1 MKKLIKIGVAVLI
14 LAMTLS
20 LCSCDVTELTKTV
33 LGEVG
38 GVLEDLMFRADYNF
52 SDIRLTQKGINKFEI
67 SFIADSGNDDVEI
80 YLSNSFSKIGNAEA
94 EKVTKTPI
102 GDDLVY
108 FSFTK
113 ELDLAEDKYL
123 WISCGDKATVASFTV
138 PSAFPTVTLEGGKTV
153 FHFNYTY
160 DTDWGSFCD
169 QKGKAVYYSTKTVFD
184 DTAVLIE
191 DNIPLGQEHFTLPD
205 GLPENVYFF
214 SVAQARNGKI
224 TNISTP
230 VMHSADLLSEVTAIN
245 VGITNNTFLSV
256 SISIPETSEI
266 ASNVVDGLQIMVK
279 NGAADEIYVV
289 DCSYAGGVATML
301 FDCTKLQAES
311 IWYDVLVCWNGSVV
325 VDVPTSYDS
334 HNTVTM
340 SEGKKDGV
348 NYKITDWNSML
359 KVYFETEPK
368 NANLIFD
375 SYSISFDAET
385 ASLIANATLKEGVE
399 GTPVLALTA
408 GDKTQLISVK
418 GVKNDDGSYT
428 FTLPVESAL
437 TEAGKWYDVRFFID
451 LVAYETYKNDCISN
465 ENYSAKYE
473 NNGRIYDFQEW
484 NNLLKLQF
492 NYAS

>member
-1 MKKLIKIGVAVLI
+1 
-14 LAMTLS
+14 
-20 LCSCDVTELTKTV
+20 
-33 LGEVG
+33 
-38 GVLEDLMFRADYNF
+38 
-52 SDIRLTQKGINKFEI
+52 
-67 SFIADSGNDDVEI
+67 
-80 YLSNSFSKIGNAEA
+80 
-94 EKVTKTPI
+94 
-102 GDDLVY
+102 
-108 FSFTK
+108 
-113 ELDLAEDKYL
+113 
-123 WISCGDKATVASFTV
+123 
-138 PSAFPTVTLEGGKTV
+138 
-153 FHFNYTY
+153 
-160 DTDWGSFCD
+160 
-169 QKGKAVYYSTKTVFD
+169 
-184 DTAVLIE
+184 
-191 DNIPLGQEHFTLPD
+191 
-205 GLPENVYFF
+205 
-214 SVAQARNGKI
+214 
-224 TNISTP
+224 
-230 VMHSADLLSEVTAIN
+230 
-245 VGITNNTFLSV
+245 
-256 SISIPETSEI
+256 
-266 ASNVVDGLQIMVK
+266 
-279 NGAADEIYVV
+279 
-289 DCSYAGGVATML
+289 
-301 FDCTKLQAES
+301 
-311 IWYDVLVCWNGSVV
+311 
-325 VDVPTSYDS
+325 
-334 HNTVTM
+334 M